1 MKANRILAAAVMALG
16 LLSCKGEA
24 PKEAPQRKMD
34 FPVSISIEGNKGA
47 MRAAQQGTS
56 LTASYQN
63 EHAIE
68 NLTIVV
74 FSNNSSAGD
83 TPLAVEKVI
92 TEENIVMPA
101 GGNPYDGVI
110 KFDMEAAGTYHMEVI
125 ANGYKPGDAAAKAA
139 LIAKLKP
146 GLSYANFQKI
156 VFDRALPK
164 HGESGFAMLGTEP
177 VKVTTEQGKTANAG
191 KIVLRRLACRFDVFN
206 KLLGDE
212 LVLTKAT
219 LQNQIKKSYLLTQT
233 AIPADAD
240 GGIQSYEAND
250 DWFTASVITG
260 GIYSYENPAKGATTL
275 LLEGTYKGTPWK
287 KTIEFKDGGNAI
299 AMQRNHLYRV
309 YLTKGTGVNP
319 GGDDDTADKVNYE
332 IEVLDWEQGDEI
344 AYSDSDLLKMRKT
357 FTRYTFTADKNSVD
371 HMGGMG
377 HITGLKT
384 IYAGTDTTGQ
394 VLAREPLAPSEYS
407 LALKGIASTQITLDN
422 DTKNFTITKGSK
434 GASFTIQAKHK
445 ESGIAQNII
454 VKRVGINPLE
464 YMAKT
469 SLDSLGRFLP
479 KEIYGFT
486 SGTYHYGYYTPKGAI
501 NRFGKVTIDGVPY
514 HLPTPEDW
522 RSVLPMAEFKG
533 NSEYGASEG
542 FVDPEDDRDG
552 VRAQIQQTVRVNGRN
567 VTSKE
572 TLLFKKCKDIMG
584 KSSRLY
590 ALRYQGTQ
598 YQSAWS
604 YEFVYMAAYSPEFDQ
619 GNNQSEIVHAND
631 VYNYIRIRSCLV
643 PDNVT
648 IEDIAKESFWRS
660 NVEQTVYR
668 FLPTTGY
675 RNAQTETNDHIPSG
689 TVNSGESRA
698 FEVQLSYYGVNQNSY
713 DVAYLQ
719 FGIYSQGGILCV
731 NHEKNK
737 NESIEAGPV
746 RLFRDTLE

>member
-24 PKEAPQRKMD
+24 PKEAPQRKMN
-34 FPVSISIEGNKGA
+34 FPVAISIEGNKGA

-74 FSNNSSAGD
+74 FSNNSTAGD
-83 TPLAVEKVI
+83 TPSALEKVI

-125 ANGYKPGDAAAKAA
+125 ANGYKPGDASAKAT
-139 LIAKLKP
+139 LLGKLTP

-164 HGESGFAMLGTEP
+164 HGESGFAMLGTDP

-219 LQNQIKKSYLLTQT
+219 LQNQIQKSYLLTQT
-233 AIPADAD
+233 AVPADAD
-240 GGIQSYEAND
+240 GGIQSYEANN
-250 DWFTASVITG
+250 DWFTASVIAG
-260 GIYSYENPAKGATTL
+260 GIYSYENPVKGATTL
-275 LLEGTYKGTPWK
+275 LLEGTYKGTLWK

-299 AMQRNHLYRV
+299 ATQRNHLYRV

-332 IEVLDWEQGDEI
+332 IEVLDWEQGGEI

-377 HITGLKT
+377 HITGMKT
-384 IYAGTDTTGQ
+384 IYAGTDTTGH
-394 VLAREPLAPSEYS
+394 VLASEPLAPSEFT
-407 LALKGIASTQITLDN
+407 LALKSIASTQISLDN
-422 DTKNFTITKGSK
+422 DTKNFTIAKGSK
-434 GASFTIQAKHK
+434 CASFTIQAKHK
-445 ESGIAQNII
+445 ESGIAQDII

-464 YMAKT
+464 YMAKNN
-469 SLDSLGRFLP
+469 LDSLGRFLP
-479 KEIYGFT
+479 KEVYGLMG
-486 SGTYHYGYYTPKGAI
+486 GTHHYGYYSPKGAI

-522 RSVLPMAEFKG
+522 RSVLPMGEIESGTDYAESAG
-533 NSEYGASEG
+533 Y
-542 FVDPEDDRDG
+542 VDIEENRDG
-552 VRAQIQQTVRVNGRN
+552 ESVQIQQTVRVNGRN

-572 TLLFKKCKDIMG
+572 TLLFKACTDLMG
-584 KSSRLY
+584 GRQRVY
-590 ALRYQGTQ
+590 ALRYQGTE

-604 YEFVYMAAYSPEFDQ
+604 YEFVTTNTYTPELETSIEEMLSP
-619 GNNQSEIVHAND
+619 ND
-631 VYNYIRIRSCLV
+631 SYNYIRIRSCLV

-648 IEDIAKESFWRS
+648 IEDIAKETFWRS
-660 NVEQTVYR
+660 NAEQTVYR
-668 FLPTTGY
+668 FLPTTGF
-675 RNAQTETNDHIPSG
+675 RIVETETNDHIPYKDPS
-689 TVNSGESRA
+689 EMRHRA
-698 FEVQLSYYGVNQNSY
+698 HEEQLSYYGVNQKSY
-713 DVAYLQ
+713 DFAYLQ
-719 FGIYSQGGILCV
+719 FGIYSRGGIV
-731 NHEKNK
+731 YANFEKNK
-737 NESIEAGPV
+737 PPYIQAGPV

>member
-74 FSNNSSAGD
+74 FSNNSTAGD

-125 ANGYKPGDAAAKAA
+125 ANGYKQGDAAAKAA
-139 LIAKLKP
+139 LIAKLSP

-164 HGESGFAMLGTEP
+164 HGESGFAMLGTDP

-233 AIPADAD
+233 AVPADAD
-240 GGIQSYEAND
+240 GGIQSYEANN

-377 HITGLKT
+377 HITGMKT

-407 LALKGIASTQITLDN
+407 LALKSIASTQITLDN
-422 DTKNFTITKGSK
+422 DTKNFTIAKGNK

-469 SLDSLGRFLP
+469 NLDSLGRFLP
-479 KEIYGFT
+479 KEIYGY
-486 SGTYHYGYYTPKGAI
+486 SYGSHHYGYFTSKGAKK
-501 NRFGKVTIDGVPY
+501 RFGKVTIGGVPY
-514 HLPTPEDW
+514 HLPTLEDW
-522 RSVLPMAEFKG
+522 LSIFPLGDFD
-533 NSEYGASEG
+533 ASKPDQGSSTGLFSLENG
-542 FVDPEDDRDG
+542 IPKDIE
-552 VRAQIQQTVRVNGRN
+552 QTVRVNGEN
-567 VTSKE
+567 ITSSE
-572 TLLFKKCKDIMG
+572 TLLLLEDASFKTADSKKV
-584 KSSRLY
+584 Y
-590 ALRYQGTQ
+590 ALRYKGGK

-604 YEFVYMAAYSPEFDQ
+604 YELYFTRDGISPEVPNDPSIIYPSDQ
-619 GNNQSEIVHAND
+619 YYYLLV
-631 VYNYIRIRSCLV
+631 RSCLV
-643 PDNVT
+643 PDNVS
-648 IEDIAKESFWRS
+648 IQDIAKESFWSS
-660 NVEQTVYR
+660 NTEQTVYR
-668 FLPTTGY
+668 ILTTTGY
-675 RNAQTETNDHIPSG
+675 RNLVSET
-689 TVNSGESRA
+689 
-698 FEVQLSYYGVNQNSY
+698 EVQPTSDFYNNGGSAWCFEPQVSSYRVDSDKYPHAYISFGTYATLSLVWGY
-713 DVAYLQ
+713 AA
-719 FGIYSQGGILCV
+719 
-731 NHEKNK
+731 
-737 NESIEAGPV
+737 AGPV